1 MRTSSITAFP
11 LSLPYRRIRRIKMVH
26 RTFQNGVQ
34 GFPKLAQDFL
44 KFAQDFPNF
53 VAHLGAVVQH
63 PPVVGRGQH
72 SGVNPLHAHSAR
84 TVSVD
89 HLDKEVVNLANCFEA
104 LVDIHGWRRSGA
116 GRPPNHAPGDQGQG
130 RSCRALQVSFA
141 ISQTFCH
148 SKR

>member
-1 MRTSSITAFP
+1 MAYRAFP
-11 LSLPYRRIRRIKMVH
+11 TWRRIFSSSH
-26 RTFQNGVQ
+26 RTFPTSWGISV
-34 GFPKLAQDFL
+34 
-44 KFAQDFPNF
+44 
-53 VAHLGAVVQH
+53 AVVQH

-84 TVSVD
+84 TMSVD

-130 RSCRALQVSFA
+130 RSRRALQVSFA